1 MRLKL
6 HKTRTVY
13 RDVRNPRVWEKE
25 WQPTW
30 AGDTRVKH
38 AFFFFFY
45 SLEAVT
51 YLEEQRSMRR
61 RQLDFVSNTK
71 YKEMCPFEL
80 REDTA
85 VNQAAFTKG
94 HVQLCHFEV
103 WRCSISALDDVSE
116 KGQNAKKK
124 EKQNL
129 CLIWGCYIQTSG
141 WLTGSVFSLLTSSQ
155 TSPRLC
161 NND

>member
-13 RDVRNPRVWEKE
+13 RDVRRVAAYMGRGHKSE
-25 WQPTW
+25 TCI
-30 AGDTRVKH
+30 
-38 AFFFFFY
+38 FLFFFY
-45 SLEAVT
+45 PLEAVT

-61 RQLDFVSNTK
+61 RQLDFVSSTK

-94 HVQLCHFEV
+94 HVTAVPLRGLKVLDKCLG
-103 WRCSISALDDVSE
+103 RCE
-116 KGQNAKKK
+116 
-124 EKQNL
+124 
-129 CLIWGCYIQTSG
+129 
-141 WLTGSVFSLLTSSQ
+141 
-155 TSPRLC
+155 
-161 NND
+161 

>member
-13 RDVRNPRVWEKE
+13 RDVRNPCVWEKE

-38 AFFFFFY
+38 AFFFFY

-71 YKEMCPFEL
+71 SKEMCPFEL

-103 WRCSISALDDVSE
+103 
-116 KGQNAKKK
+116 
-124 EKQNL
+124 
-129 CLIWGCYIQTSG
+129 
-141 WLTGSVFSLLTSSQ
+141 
-155 TSPRLC
+155 
-161 NND
+161 

>member
-1 MRLKL
+1 MWEIHVYGRKSGSL
-6 HKTRTVY
+6 HGQGTQ
-13 RDVRNPRVWEKE
+13 E
-25 WQPTW
+25 W
-30 AGDTRVKH
+30 KMH
-38 AFFFFFY
+38 IFFY

-116 KGQNAKKK
+116 KGQTAKKK
-124 EKQNL
+124 KNE
-129 CLIWGCYIQTSG
+129 IFAWFEVATSKLQG
-141 WLTGSVFSLLTSSQ
+141 
-155 TSPRLC
+155 
-161 NND
+161 D